1 MTTSFGPA
9 LRRFAQSFDGAREEF
24 PFGPDS
30 AVAKAPNGKMFA
42 IVSEEPDGVRV
53 SLKLTPVEAEEAL
66 TIPFVRPAPYL
77 ARYHWVMATVSNE
90 AEFEITCLWIARSYE
105 LVVAGK
111 PSRRKG

>member
-1 MTTSFGPA
+1 MTTSFEPA
-9 LRRFAQSFDGAREEF
+9 LRRFAQSFAGAREEF
-24 PFGPDS
+24 PFGPES

-42 IVSEEPDGVRV
+42 IVSEGADGARV

-90 AEFEITCLWIARSYE
+90 AEFEITCLWIARSFE
-105 LVVAGK
+105 LVAAGK
-111 PSRRKG
+111 PARRQG